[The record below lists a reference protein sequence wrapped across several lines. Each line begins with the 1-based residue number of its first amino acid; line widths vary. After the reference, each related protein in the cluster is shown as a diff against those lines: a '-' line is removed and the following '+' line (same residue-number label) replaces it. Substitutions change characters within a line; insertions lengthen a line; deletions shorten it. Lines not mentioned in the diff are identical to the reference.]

1 MHNTAVGYVVIRA
14 SLWQLVLY
22 FYHVGTGDQTQ
33 FNRLGT
39 RHLYLLSYPAGAMQ
53 ILLLSKQTEVKV
65 RFAAR
70 ARNEELDFTSFREE
84 R

>member
-1 MHNTAVGYVVIRA
+1 MP
-14 SLWQLVLY
+14 VL
-22 FYHVGTGDQTQ
+22 HGKP
-33 FNRLGT
+33 LC
-39 RHLYLLSYPAGAMQ
+39 LLSYPAGAMQ